1 MKLKN
6 ILLTGLALSAL
17 TACNDFLDVDA
28 PSKQTNE
35 SIFTKPSEINTALN
49 NIYVQALS
57 GDTYG
62 NSFYGGMMLN
72 SDVDFTSNGSEN
84 ATGNA
89 IQRFDVNVNNST
101 VSKAWKQLYKG
112 IETANNFIYNLEKSE
127 IYQKGDEDIVQMM
140 GEAKVLRSMFYYD
153 LIWYFGDVPFTFT
166 PSIETNNYVIP
177 VTDREEIQK
186 SLIADLLEIAPRM
199 KSTTECTVERA
210 SREAAYAMIARIALQ
225 AGGYSLHPDKSNA
238 KNYGTMSRP
247 SNYQEY
253 YKIAAD
259 ACGEIIAA
267 GTHQLKL
274 PFNEVFIEECNY
286 RVINND
292 DPIFELP
299 FAFKV
304 SGNVGYAQGPTGNVY
319 EGTSTGI
326 NVWGKSGGS
335 SRLSAFFRF
344 TFDKSDQRRDFVNGL
359 WYYDYDGTP
368 RLRSGTF
375 YGAHNN
381 KWSKFWATI
390 NTDPLSEGST
400 GINFPYIRYADVL
413 LMFAEAEN
421 EINGPTAEAQ
431 EALKTVRRRAFAGA
445 DQADM
450 VDAYVAAAASS
461 KEDFLNAVL
470 DERKWEFAGE
480 NMRWRD
486 LVRNN
491 KYAEVIYWAFLRMYG
506 VAESAGGGGS
516 DFLEPASL
524 FDGVPADL
532 PTSAFYNQVPN
543 PKNINIYPNTTLD
556 IFEFYQ
562 KEGDEDNC
570 LYVNVQN
577 PGSSWLQA
585 DFFNWYN
592 DGAGAPRNECLY
604 SFMGYIMANQSSNFT
619 INNNGTYET
628 MPWPLTSASQL
639 PVVRYIMPYPNNG
652 TYETMP
658 WPLTSASQLPV
669 VRYIMPYPSE
679 AIQRAGGVYQNYY
692 GY

>member
-6 ILLTGLALSAL
+6 ILMTGLALTAL
-17 TACNDFLDVDA
+17 TACNDFLDIDA

-35 SIFTKPSEINTALN
+35 SIFTKPSEISTALN
-49 NIYVQALS
+49 NVYVQALS

-72 SDVDFTSNGSEN
+72 SDVDFASNGSET

-89 IQRFDVNVNNST
+89 PQRFDVNVNNST
-101 VSKAWKQLYKG
+101 VGKVWKQLYNSV
-112 IETANNFIYNLEKSE
+112 ETANNFIYNLEQSDLYKS
-127 IYQKGDEDIVQMM
+127 GDEDIVQMM
-140 GEAKVLRSMFYYD
+140 GEAKVLRAMFYYD

-166 PSIETNNYVIP
+166 PSIETTDYVIP

-186 SLIADLLEIAPRM
+186 QLIADLLEIAPRM

-259 ACGEIIAA
+259 ACDKIIAA
-267 GTHQLKL
+267 GTHKL
-274 PFNEVFIEECNY
+274 GLSYNEVFIEECNY

-304 SGNVGYAQGPTGNVY
+304 SGNVGYSQGPTGNVY

-326 NVWGKSGGS
+326 NIWGKSGGS

-344 TFDKSDQRRDFVNGL
+344 TFDRDDQRRDFVNGL

-390 NTDPLSEGST
+390 NTDPLSEGNT

-413 LMFAEAEN
+413 LMYAEAIN
-421 EINGPTAEAQ
+421 EISGPNGAGECGKTAAD
-431 EALKTVRRRAFAGA
+431 ALKEVRNRVFSTEDRSEK
-445 DQADM
+445 
-450 VDAYVAAAASS
+450 VDAYVASATT
-461 KEDFLNAVL
+461 KEEFLTLILN
-470 DERKWEFAGE
+470 ERKWEFAGE

-516 DFLEPASL
+516 DFLEPASQ
-524 FDGVPADL
+524 FDGIPADL
-532 PTSAFYNQVPN
+532 PTSAFYNQIAN

-556 IFEFYQ
+556 IFEFYK
-562 KEGDEDNC
+562 KEGDIDNC

-639 PVVRYIMPYPNNG
+639 PVVRYIMPYP
-652 TYETMP
+652 
-658 WPLTSASQLPV
+658 
-669 VRYIMPYPSE
+669 SE

>member
-1 MKLKN
+1 
-6 ILLTGLALSAL
+6 
-17 TACNDFLDVDA
+17 
-28 PSKQTNE
+28 
-35 SIFTKPSEINTALN
+35 
-49 NIYVQALS
+49 
-57 GDTYG
+57 
-62 NSFYGGMMLN
+62 
-72 SDVDFTSNGSEN
+72 
-84 ATGNA
+84 
-89 IQRFDVNVNNST
+89 
-101 VSKAWKQLYKG
+101 
-112 IETANNFIYNLEKSE
+112 
-127 IYQKGDEDIVQMM
+127 MM
-140 GEAKVLRSMFYYD
+140 GEAKVLRAMFYYD

-166 PSIETNNYVIP
+166 PSIETTDYVIP

-186 SLIADLLEIAPRM
+186 QLIADLKEIAPRM
-199 KSTTECTVERA
+199 KSTVDCTVERP

-225 AGGYSLHPDKSNA
+225 AGGYSLHPDKSNP
-238 KNYGTMSRP
+238 KSYGTMSRP

-259 ACGEIIAA
+259 ACDSVISA
-267 GTHQLKL
+267 GTHQLNL
-274 PFNEVFIEECNY
+274 SLREVFIDECNY
-286 RVINND
+286 KLNNND

-299 FAFKV
+299 FTYNV
-304 SGNVGYAQGPTGNVY
+304 SGNVGYSQGPTGNVY

-326 NVWGKSGGS
+326 NIWGKSGGS

-344 TFDKSDQRRDFVNGL
+344 TFDKNDLRRDFVNGL

-381 KWSKFWATI
+381 KWSKFWSTI
-390 NTDPLSEGST
+390 NTDPLSEGNT

-413 LMFAEAEN
+413 LMYAEAIN
-421 EINGPTAEAQ
+421 EISGPNGVGKCGKTAAD
-431 EALKTVRRRAFAGA
+431 ALKEVRRRVFAAA
-445 DQADM
+445 DQPEK
-450 VDAYVAAAASS
+450 VDAYVAAATT
-461 KEDFLNAVL
+461 KEEFLTLILN
-470 DERKWEFAGE
+470 ERKWEFCGE

-516 DFLEPASL
+516 DFLEPASQ
-524 FDGVPADL
+524 FDGIPADL
-532 PTSAFYNQVPN
+532 PTSAFYNQIAN

-556 IFEFYQ
+556 IFEFYK
-562 KEGDEDNC
+562 KEGDIDNC

-639 PVVRYIMPYPNNG
+639 PVVRYIMPYP
-652 TYETMP
+652 
-658 WPLTSASQLPV
+658 
-669 VRYIMPYPSE
+669 SE